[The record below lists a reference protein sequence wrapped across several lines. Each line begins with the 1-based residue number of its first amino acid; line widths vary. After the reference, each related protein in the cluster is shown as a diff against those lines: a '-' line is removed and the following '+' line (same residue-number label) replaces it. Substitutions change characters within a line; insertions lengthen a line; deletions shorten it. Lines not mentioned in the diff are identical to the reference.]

1 MRSVVAGLLCILFIG
16 CSGEPPADQP
26 QTTESVRAR
35 DSTIAESNLPGA
47 QGVRSALR
55 TADSVDARNARI
67 DSMANEP

>member
-1 MRSVVAGLLCILFIG
+1 VRSVIAGLLCILFIG

-26 QTTESVRAR
+26 RTAESDRAR

-47 QGVRSALR
+47 HGVRSALR

>member
-1 MRSVVAGLLCILFIG
+1 VRSLAAVLLWILFSG
-16 CSGEPPADQP
+16 CSGETPADQP
-26 QTTESVRAR
+26 QTAESVRAR